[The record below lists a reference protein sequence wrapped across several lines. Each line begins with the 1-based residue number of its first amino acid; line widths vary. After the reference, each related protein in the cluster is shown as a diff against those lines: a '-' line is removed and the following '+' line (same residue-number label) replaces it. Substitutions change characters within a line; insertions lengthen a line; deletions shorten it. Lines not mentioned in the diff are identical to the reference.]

1 MRATSGVCA
10 NSLNACLIFG
20 AMRRMFDKRPKS
32 LSQRCDMSTAKHSLM
47 LQSGSKIGRKVPA

>member
-1 MRATSGVCA
+1 
-10 NSLNACLIFG
+10 
-20 AMRRMFDKRPKS
+20 MFDKRPKS